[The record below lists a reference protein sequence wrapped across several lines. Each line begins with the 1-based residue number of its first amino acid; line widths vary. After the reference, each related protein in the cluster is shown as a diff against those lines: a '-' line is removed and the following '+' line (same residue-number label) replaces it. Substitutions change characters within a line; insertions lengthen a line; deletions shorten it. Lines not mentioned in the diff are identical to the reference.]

1 MLSLVRSQ
9 QACVERICSAVR
21 WAKRLVVLIGATG
34 QGKTSV
40 VEALVLRS
48 SVNPLRLR
56 GKLISDRTDAVLRMM
71 GLVGLRPEGS
81 DIEMLLRLQNKQPLG
96 IENGIP
102 EIIVDDA
109 DHLPN
114 DVLRLFR
121 ELSSGAYGRRWSILM
136 VGEGA
141 LVQRLQALNPKPALP
156 SVIFLPRWDQYDLEE
171 ACAELYRPTDLSARA
186 PTLLQNYAMHPKQL
200 LRAVA
205 DGALV
210 SGVDTRAEHDDEPF
224 SAQRIKFTA
233 TIVFGIIIAVLVAI
247 LIFVQID
254 KVETA
259 ASKDTIVPL
268 TPNEQ

>member
-1 MLSLVRSQ
+1 M
-9 QACVERICSAVR
+9 
-21 WAKRLVVLIGATG
+21 LIGETG

-56 GKLISDRTDAVLRMM
+56 GKLISDRTDAVLRMV

-81 DIEMLLRLQNKQPLG
+81 DIEMLLRLQNKQPVG
-96 IENGIP
+96 IEHGIP

-114 DVLRLFR
+114 DVLRLLR
-121 ELSSGAYGRRWSILM
+121 ELSSGAYGRSWSILI
-136 VGEGA
+136 VGGEA
-141 LVQRLQALNPKPALP
+141 LVKRIQALNPKPALP
-156 SVIFLPRWDQYDLEE
+156 SVILLPRWDQYDLEE
-171 ACAELYRPTDLSARA
+171 ACAELNPPTDLSARA

-210 SGVDTRAEHDDEPF
+210 SGVDTRPAQNAEPF
-224 SAQRIKFTA
+224 SMRRITFTA
-233 TIVFGIIIAVLVAI
+233 TIVVGIIIASLVAI

-254 KVETA
+254 RGETA
-259 ASKDTIVPL
+259 ASKDTIIPL